1 LYTHIDH
8 HHNINCLI
16 KKLLSSDRSII
27 ALIIA
32 SLLISSIVTI
42 TQSPFQKASA
52 QNTPDPVKKAPLVS
66 PDLIGQRQQQPQ
78 QGGGEDQDKEN
89 KGKHKGQN
97 KNNGEEQ
104 PQDFVPM
111 ATSGNNVYV
120 VWPSNKTGD
129 FDIMFRASSD
139 NGKTFDSQFNVS
151 NSTGIDS
158 VRPEIAASGDNVFI
172 TWWERAN
179 ATSNEPVAR
188 ISTDNGKTF
197 GPILNLSTNG
207 TLGRSSGG

>member
-1 LYTHIDH
+1 LYTHTDY
-8 HHNINCLI
+8 HNISCLI
-16 KKLLSSDRSII
+16 KKLLSCNRTII
-27 ALIIA
+27 AVIIA

-52 QNTPDPVKKAPLVS
+52 QNTPDPIKKAPLVS

-78 QGGGEDQDKEN
+78 QGAGEDQDKEN

-104 PQDFVPM
+104 PQDFVPI

-129 FDIMFRASSD
+129 FEIMFRASSD
-139 NGKTFDSQFNVS
+139 NGKKFDPQFNLS
-151 NSTGIDS
+151 NSTGVDS
-158 VRPEIAASGDNVFI
+158 VRPELAASGNNVFI

-179 ATSNEPVAR
+179 ATSNQPVAR

-197 GPILNLSTNG
+197 GPILKLSING
-207 TLGRSSGG
+207 TIGSSGVG